1 MSRDYAYE
9 ALAEVTSTDMSI
21 GRGQLNAA
29 LRDIR
34 SQEPELT
41 DSYLLGAEI
50 HERAKMYRAVF
61 SNAALTPTA
70 LAKHWQRV
78 KAETHKMPKIGAPPS
93 LPPLHQQ
100 RLGEV
105 KKLMAT
111 LWPEG
116 EGHDSR
122 TVQDA

>member
-1 MSRDYAYE
+1 MRDYAYE
-9 ALAEVTSTDMSI
+9 ALAEVSATDMNV

-29 LRDIR
+29 LKAIR
-34 SQEPELT
+34 EQEPELT
-41 DSYLLGAEI
+41 DSYLLSVEI

-61 SNAALTPTA
+61 ENAALTPTA

-78 KAETHKMPKIGAPPS
+78 KAETHKAPRIREPEK
-93 LPPLHQQ
+93 LPPMHEQ
-100 RLGEV
+100 RLEEV

-116 EGHDSR
+116 AEHAS
-122 TVQDA
+122 